1 VKALIRPL
9 VLGALLAGGL
19 SLAIAQTP
27 AGQPSPDVKV
37 EKSADRDETV
47 AGQTAVGRVKS
58 VSADTLVVL
67 GKSQGKAAEW
77 TFALDT
83 KTRIRKAGKDITVA
97 DLKEGDGVQVR
108 YTEQG
113 GKHVAQTVR
122 ARSMP
127 PRPEANPAEKK
138 P

>member
-1 VKALIRPL
+1 VKALIGAL
-9 VLGALLAGGL
+9 VVGALLAVGPD
-19 SLAIAQTP
+19 LAIAQTP
-27 AGQPSPDVKV
+27 AAQPSPGVKV

-47 AGQTAVGRVKS
+47 AGQTAIGRVKS
-58 VSADTLVVL
+58 VSADTLVIL

-77 TFALDT
+77 TFVLDT
-83 KTRIRKAGKDITVA
+83 KTRIRKEGKDVTLA

-127 PRPEANPAEKK
+127 PRPEAKPAEKK